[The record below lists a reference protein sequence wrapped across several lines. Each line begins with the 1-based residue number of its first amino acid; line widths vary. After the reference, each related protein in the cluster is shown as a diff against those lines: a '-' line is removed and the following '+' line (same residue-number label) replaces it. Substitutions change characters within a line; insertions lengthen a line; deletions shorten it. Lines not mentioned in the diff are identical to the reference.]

1 MIVKFRHLGYVRL
14 KRLKF
19 DIVDRTKH
27 FKFDKKLNRNLKINL
42 LDFNN
47 NIKIFFIVLIFFY
60 ILKKLIL
67 NHVTVDIKLSWNR

>member
-1 MIVKFRHLGYVRL
+1 MIVKFRHLGHVRL

-19 DIVDRTKH
+19 DIVDRPKH

-60 ILKKLIL
+60 I
-67 NHVTVDIKLSWNR
+67 